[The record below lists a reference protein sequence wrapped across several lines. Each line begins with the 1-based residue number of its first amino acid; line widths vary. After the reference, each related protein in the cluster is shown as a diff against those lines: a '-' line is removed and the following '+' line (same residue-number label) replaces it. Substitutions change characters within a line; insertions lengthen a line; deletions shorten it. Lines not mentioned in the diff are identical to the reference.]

1 MKGLFYRAISWFGR
15 RVGVW
20 FVAAFAWLVSTG
32 YFLFRPGRVATSV
45 RFYRALHPDRGTAH
59 ALCCTWRQFHHF
71 AGIFAERL
79 RLASAADVPCT
90 EEGLDHLV
98 RAAEAKTGAILVM
111 SHVGSWEIGARLL
124 QRRGFPLQ
132 LHMGIKERE
141 QIERL
146 QKSDLRRDG
155 VQVLAGES
163 AEASPF
169 DLVESL
175 RFLRAGGFVSL
186 AADRARGEPGRTV
199 AVRFLGHEVQL
210 SAAPWVL
217 ALLAKAPVFHFFAL
231 RTGRGRYRFVASAP
245 RTVRAEGRAD
255 REGAILRAAQ
265 DYADDLAEIVRR
277 HPEQW
282 YSFEPFLGPPIRGG

>member
-1 MKGLFYRAISWFGR
+1 
-15 RVGVW
+15 VW

-45 RFYRALHPDRGTAH
+45 RFYRALRPDRGTGH

-79 RLASAADVPCT
+79 RLADAPDLPFPSPNRELQRADFSFT
-90 EEGLDHLV
+90 EDGLDHLA

-132 LHMGIKERE
+132 LHMGVKERE

-175 RFLRAGGFVSL
+175 RFLRGGGFVSL

-199 AVRFLGHEVQL
+199 TVHFLDHEVQL

-245 RTVRAEGRAD
+245 RTVRAERRAD
-255 REGAILRAAQ
+255 RDNAIRRAAQ

-282 YSFEPFLGPPIRGG
+282 YSFEPFLGPRIASG